1 MALKA
6 TVSIDVSDMAKAV
19 TFYVEALGCQFKKK
33 YADNWQVVSVGTLDL
48 HIQEKAAGSIG
59 AADDKRTYRRQW
71 TLEHL
76 GFIGDDIDPV
86 WAEIERH
93 GGTVEKKTFSEI
105 ADLANCA
112 DPFGNGFDLI
122 RENLE

>member
-59 AADDKRTYRRQW
+59 AADDKRTYRRHW
-71 TLEHL
+71 TPVHL
-76 GFIGDDIDPV
+76 DFIVDDIDPV
-86 WAEIERH
+86 CAEIERH
-93 GGTVEKKTFSEI
+93 GGRVEKKTFSEI